1 MTLREKGWLLP
12 PAAICLTLG
21 VLLGRAADSVL
32 WGAGAC
38 LLSLPALF
46 LMRSGRRWIAFWVLS
61 LSVGVLSG
69 YLSFHPSLPPEGE
82 YLVRGMITDEIRSG
96 NFDRKSTRL
105 SHVTLDGKA
114 MPGGLYWSWYPDES
128 LPDPLPGDYV
138 TFTAELYHP
147 EGASNPDGYNFRE
160 ELLRR
165 GMQAAV
171 HGSKNLQSES
181 APFFSLPGAAARWR
195 YEISCRLITSLGDE
209 TGRYAAGMLFGARSL
224 IPSEDRAAFAR
235 LGIAHLLS
243 VSGFHVVVLFS
254 LLSFVLQRLS
264 VGRKGIFCVTAFVLG
279 LYCLLCGMNQPV
291 LRASLLLLLAQY
303 GRIRLRP
310 VSPLHLL
317 SAAYLLLVLLSPVQI
332 TGVSF
337 QLTFGA
343 MLGIMLISRYLTDL
357 YHPSSPL
364 LRRIWEA
371 FSISLGVQAGILL
384 PQLSVYQQFPLL
396 TFLIN
401 PPSVLIGSALIISFW
416 LVLCL
421 LPVPGLVSLL
431 AAPLSAVSG
440 FLLEIVRKLAAL
452 PGISLWTPASNWL
465 TVLGVLGVF
474 VALFPVARFRSSFR
488 IFSLLAGLAL
498 VIGSLLPTCHSDT
511 EYIQFSA
518 GNADAAILWDQD
530 RIYVY
535 DAGEADGIVSGF
547 LRRRRL
553 TPDAVILSHLHSD
566 HAGGLQSLLDDGI
579 PVPVLYLPEGAEEQ
593 VIHENMLALLDKLR
607 RQGTE
612 IRTLKRGDMLS
623 FPSGTLT
630 VLWPEAG
637 RIRPAQDANNYSLV
651 SLLNMKGTTILESAD
666 LPGAYD
672 TYAAEPARILKAP
685 HHGSPTSSTSD
696 FLRQVDPEVILLTC
710 RREQRADDY
719 QQALSGAGIVPR
731 LFATARSGAVFIR
744 FTDSGFEATPFLPDR
759 GRQGSIDSDGGITP

>member
-46 LMRSGRRWIAFWVLS
+46 LMRSGRRWIAFGVLS

-128 LPDPLPGDYV
+128 LSDPLPGDYV

-181 APFFSLPGAAARWR
+181 APFFSLPGAAAQWR

-243 VSGFHVVVLFS
+243 VSGFHVAVLFS
-254 LLSFVLQRLS
+254 LLSFVLRRLS

-343 MLGIMLISRYLTDL
+343 MLGIVLISRYLTDR

-401 PPSVLIGSALIISFW
+401 PPAILIGSALIFSFW

-421 LPVPGLVSLL
+421 LPVPALVSLL

-465 TVLGVLGVF
+465 TILGVLGIF
-474 VALFPVARFRSSFR
+474 AALFPLARFRSSFR

-498 VIGSLLPTCHSDT
+498 VIGSLLPTWHSDT

-623 FPSGTLT
+623 FPSGMLT

-651 SLLNMKGTTILESAD
+651 SLLNLKGTTILESAD

-685 HHGSPTSSTSD
+685 HHGSPTSSTGD
-696 FLRQVDPEVILLTC
+696 FLRQVDPEVVLLTC

-759 GRQGSIDSDGGITP
+759 GRQGSIDSDGGMTP

>member
-1 MTLREKGWLLP
+1 MCPYKLLKLLHRP
-12 PAAICLTLG
+12 ESEALPKAVCPDTDDLG
-21 VLLGRAADSVL
+21 VLFV
-32 WGAGAC
+32 AC
-38 LLSLPALF
+38 N
-46 LMRSGRRWIAFWVLS
+46 
-61 LSVGVLSG
+61 
-69 YLSFHPSLPPEGE
+69 E
-82 YLVRGMITDEIRSG
+82 
-96 NFDRKSTRL
+96 N
-105 SHVTLDGKA
+105 
-114 MPGGLYWSWYPDES
+114 
-128 LPDPLPGDYV
+128 
-138 TFTAELYHP
+138 
-147 EGASNPDGYNFRE
+147 
-160 ELLRR
+160 
-165 GMQAAV
+165 
-171 HGSKNLQSES
+171 
-181 APFFSLPGAAARWR
+181 
-195 YEISCRLITSLGDE
+195 
-209 TGRYAAGMLFGARSL
+209 
-224 IPSEDRAAFAR
+224 RAAFAR

-243 VSGFHVVVLFS
+243 VSGFHVAVLFS
-254 LLSFVLQRLS
+254 LLSFVLRRLS

-343 MLGIMLISRYLTDL
+343 MLGIVLISRYLTDL

-401 PPSVLIGSALIISFW
+401 PPAILIGSALIFSFW

-421 LPVPGLVSLL
+421 LPVPALVSLL

-474 VALFPVARFRSSFR
+474 AALFPLARFRSSFR

-498 VIGSLLPTCHSDT
+498 VIGSLLPTWHSDT

-651 SLLNMKGTTILESAD
+651 SLLNLTGTTILESAD

-672 TYAAEPARILKAP
+672 AYAAVPARILKAP
-685 HHGSPTSSTSD
+685 HHGSSTSSTGD
-696 FLRQVDPEVILLTC
+696 FLRQVDPEVVLLTC
-710 RREQRADDY
+710 RKEQRADDY

-759 GRQGSIDSDGGITP
+759 GRQGSIDSDGGMTP